1 MLCKILLIVCLI
13 GLGACAPTIAARA
26 KKPSRSDAD
35 ARRELDERIR
45 LHPEPSILF
54 VGNSYSF
61 GVPAALKQ
69 VAAEHGKTLRIGHST
84 HSGWTLAKHSTHEP
98 TLRKIR
104 NGNWDIVVLQ
114 EFSLTPAKPALLRN
128 HAMFPPLLT
137 LAEEA
142 RRAGAIPVLY
152 QTWGRRD
159 RFHTMNPQVRQGY
172 QAASRAAGNLV
183 IIPVGDSWERE
194 FNAGRGN
201 ELFMEDGSHPT
212 TTGNRLT
219 AVAFYNALFR

>member
-1 MLCKILLIVCLI
+1 MICKILLILCLMA
-13 GLGACAPTIAARA
+13 LGACAPTIAARA
-26 KKPSRSDAD
+26 KKPARSYAD
-35 ARRELDERIR
+35 ARRELDDRLR

-69 VAAEHGKTLRIGHST
+69 VAAEHGKTLRIGHSA
-84 HSGWTLAKHSTHEP
+84 HSGWTLARHASHEP

-114 EFSLTPAKPALLRN
+114 EYSLIPAKPSLLRN
-128 HAMFPPLLT
+128 HAMVPPLRS

-142 RRAGAIPVLY
+142 QRAGAIPVLY

-159 RFHTMNPQVRQGY
+159 HFNTMNPRVRQGC

-183 IIPVGDSWERE
+183 IIPVGDAWESE
-194 FNAGRGN
+194 VAAGRGK

-212 TTGNRLT
+212 TAGNRLT

>member
-1 MLCKILLIVCLI
+1 MICKILLIVCLVA
-13 GLGACAPTIAARA
+13 LGACAPTIAARV
-26 KKPSRSDAD
+26 KKPIRSDAD
-35 ARRELDERIR
+35 ARRELDERLRI
-45 LHPEPSILF
+45 HPEPSILF

-84 HSGWTLAKHSTHEP
+84 HSGWTLARHASHEP

-104 NGNWDIVVLQ
+104 NGRWDIVVLQ
-114 EFSLTPAKPALLRN
+114 EYSLIPAKPAVLRN
-128 HAMFPPLLT
+128 HAMFPPLGN

-142 RRAGAIPVLY
+142 RQNGAIPILY

-159 RFHTMNPQVRQGY
+159 HFSPMNRRIREGY
-172 QAASRAAGNLV
+172 HAASRAAGNLV

-194 FNAGRGN
+194 VAAGRAN
-201 ELFMEDGSHPT
+201 EIFMEDGSHPT
-212 TTGNRLT
+212 IAGNRLT

>member
-1 MLCKILLIVCLI
+1 MICKILLVLCLLA
-13 GLGACAPTIAARA
+13 LGACAPTIAARG
-26 KKPSRSDAD
+26 KKPSRSYAD
-35 ARRELDERIR
+35 AQRELDDRIR
-45 LHPEPSILF
+45 THPEPSILF

-61 GVPAALKQ
+61 GVPAALRQ

-104 NGNWDIVVLQ
+104 NGKWDIVVLQ
-114 EFSLTPAKPALLRN
+114 EYSLIPAKPAILRN
-128 HAMFPPLLT
+128 TAMFPPLRG

-142 RRAGAIPVLY
+142 RRAGSIPVLY

-159 RFHTMNPQVRQGY
+159 HFSSMNPRVRQGC
-172 QAASRAAGNLV
+172 QAASRAADHLV
-183 IIPVGDSWERE
+183 IIPVGDAWERE
-194 FNAGRGN
+194 ITAGRGG

-212 TTGNRLT
+212 TAGNRLT